1 MSQMG
6 GGLRW
11 HGVSKTGSTATS
23 RIMNAAK
30 AEREKA
36 NRSAPKVGSASVTD
50 GDDWLAVAA
59 AERAARERTGATG
72 NAFADGASLVR
83 EAKRQAT
90 TNDDEF
96 AIPAQPEKR
105 ARVDDDDAGPPP
117 GLTPPATEKV
127 ELSREAK
134 REVELSIMELRDE
147 LEEEGL
153 DEDAID
159 AKCDALRTKLLEEAD
174 RAAVLG
180 VVAAQ
185 PGRAA
190 QDPPGETLAHTSCSL
205 CLGQCLAGICMML
218 CCGCEC

>member
-90 TNDDEF
+90 DNDDEF
-96 AIPAQPEKR
+96 AIPAQSKK
-105 ARVDDDDAGPPP
+105 ARVDDDDEGPPP
-117 GLTPPATEKV
+117 PEKPTEKV

-153 DEDAID
+153 DGDAID
-159 AKCDALRTKLLEEAD
+159 ARGDALRTKLLEKATAD
-174 RAAVLG
+174 AAKG
-180 VVAAQ
+180 
-185 PGRAA
+185 
-190 QDPPGETLAHTSCSL
+190 S
-205 CLGQCLAGICMML
+205 
-218 CCGCEC
+218 

>member
-1 MSQMG
+1 M
-6 GGLRW
+6 
-11 HGVSKTGSTATS
+11 
-23 RIMNAAK
+23 
-30 AEREKA
+30 E
-36 NRSAPKVGSASVTD
+36 VTPVD
-50 GDDWLAVAA
+50 
-59 AERAARERTGATG
+59 AR
-72 NAFADGASLVR
+72 
-83 EAKRQAT
+83 
-90 TNDDEF
+90 
-96 AIPAQPEKR
+96 
-105 ARVDDDDAGPPP
+105 PPP
-117 GLTPPATEKV
+117 GRTPPATEKV

-159 AKCDALRTKLLEEAD
+159 AKCDALRTKLLEEAAEATPVEAD
-174 RAAVLG
+174 RA

-218 CCGCEC
+218 CCGDCG

>member
-1 MSQMG
+1 MG

-50 GDDWLAVAA
+50 SDDWLAVAA

-90 TNDDEF
+90 ADDDEF
-96 AIPAQPEKR
+96 AIPAQSKK
-105 ARVDDDDAGPPP
+105 ARVDDDEGPPP
-117 GLTPPATEKV
+117 TEKPTAKV

-159 AKCDALRTKLLEEAD
+159 AKCDALRTKLLEEA
-174 RAAVLG
+174 AEATPVE
-180 VVAAQ
+180 AQ
-185 PGRAA
+185 PGRDA

-205 CLGQCLAGICMML
+205 CLGQCLAAMCMMV
-218 CCGCEC
+218 CCGDCG

>member
-1 MSQMG
+1 MG

-59 AERAARERTGATG
+59 AERAARRTGATG

-90 TNDDEF
+90 TDDDEF

-105 ARVDDDDAGPPP
+105 ARVDDDDAGLAPP
-117 GLTPPATEKV
+117 THATNNRRWS
-127 ELSREAK
+127 SR
-134 REVELSIMELRDE
+134 
-147 LEEEGL
+147 
-153 DEDAID
+153 
-159 AKCDALRTKLLEEAD
+159 
-174 RAAVLG
+174 
-180 VVAAQ
+180 
-185 PGRAA
+185 GRRSARS
-190 QDPPGETLAHTSCSL
+190 SCRSWN
-205 CLGQCLAGICMML
+205 
-218 CCGCEC
+218 

>member
-90 TNDDEF
+90 TDDDEF

-159 AKCDALRTKLLEEAD
+159 ARCDALRTKLLEKATAD
-174 RAAVLG
+174 AAKG
-180 VVAAQ
+180 
-185 PGRAA
+185 
-190 QDPPGETLAHTSCSL
+190 S
-205 CLGQCLAGICMML
+205 
-218 CCGCEC
+218 

>member
-90 TNDDEF
+90 EDDDEF
-96 AIPAQPEKR
+96 AIPAQSKK
-105 ARVDDDDAGPPP
+105 ARVDEDAAPPEKP
-117 GLTPPATEKV
+117 TEKV

-159 AKCDALRTKLLEEAD
+159 ARCDALRAKLLEKAAAD
-174 RAAVLG
+174 AAKG
-180 VVAAQ
+180 
-185 PGRAA
+185 
-190 QDPPGETLAHTSCSL
+190 
-205 CLGQCLAGICMML
+205 
-218 CCGCEC
+218 

>member
-90 TNDDEF
+90 ADDDEF
-96 AIPAQPEKR
+96 AIPPSEKR
-105 ARVDDDDAGPPP
+105 ARVDDELGTGAAAGTRV
-117 GLTPPATEKV
+117 GSVVGAAMYLTYNYRKSRIEAVHRVQASTPP
-127 ELSREAK
+127 SRAQ
-134 REVELSIMELRDE
+134 RRAGWAVRDAAP
-147 LEEEGL
+147 GSTPS
-153 DEDAID
+153 
-159 AKCDALRTKLLEEAD
+159 AL
-174 RAAVLG
+174 
-180 VVAAQ
+180 
-185 PGRAA
+185 P
-190 QDPPGETLAHTSCSL
+190 
-205 CLGQCLAGICMML
+205 
-218 CCGCEC
+218 

>member
-83 EAKRQAT
+83 EVAYGLRIIR
-90 TNDDEF
+90 DEF
-96 AIPAQPEKR
+96 RPLRRLVTESALWGAP
-105 ARVDDDDAGPPP
+105 AGPTQ
-117 GLTPPATEKV
+117 G
-127 ELSREAK
+127 SRCRK
-134 REVELSIMELRDE
+134 MLIL
-147 LEEEGL
+147 
-153 DEDAID
+153 
-159 AKCDALRTKLLEEAD
+159 
-174 RAAVLG
+174 AVHL
-180 VVAAQ
+180 
-185 PGRAA
+185 
-190 QDPPGETLAHTSCSL
+190 
-205 CLGQCLAGICMML
+205 LAGNVLAVEIYF
-218 CCGCEC
+218 

>member
-50 GDDWLAVAA
+50 SDDWLAVAA

-90 TNDDEF
+90 EDDDEF

-105 ARVDDDDAGPPP
+105 ARVDEDAAPPEKP
-117 GLTPPATEKV
+117 TEKV

-159 AKCDALRTKLLEEAD
+159 ARCDALRTKLLEKATAD
-174 RAAVLG
+174 AAKG
-180 VVAAQ
+180 
-185 PGRAA
+185 
-190 QDPPGETLAHTSCSL
+190 S
-205 CLGQCLAGICMML
+205 
-218 CCGCEC
+218 

>member
-11 HGVSKTGSTATS
+11 HGGSKTGSTATS

-90 TNDDEF
+90 ADDDEF
-96 AIPAQPEKR
+96 AIPAQSKK
-105 ARVDDDDAGPPP
+105 ARVDDGEGPPP
-117 GLTPPATEKV
+117 TEKPTAKV

-159 AKCDALRTKLLEEAD
+159 ARCDALRTKLLEKATAD
-174 RAAVLG
+174 AAKG
-180 VVAAQ
+180 
-185 PGRAA
+185 
-190 QDPPGETLAHTSCSL
+190 S
-205 CLGQCLAGICMML
+205 
-218 CCGCEC
+218 

>member
-90 TNDDEF
+90 EDDDEF
-96 AIPAQPEKR
+96 AIPAQSKK
-105 ARVDDDDAGPPP
+105 ARVDEDAAPPEKP
-117 GLTPPATEKV
+117 TEKV

-159 AKCDALRTKLLEEAD
+159 ARCDALRTKLLEKAAAD
-174 RAAVLG
+174 TAKG
-180 VVAAQ
+180 
-185 PGRAA
+185 
-190 QDPPGETLAHTSCSL
+190 S
-205 CLGQCLAGICMML
+205 
-218 CCGCEC
+218 

>member
-50 GDDWLAVAA
+50 SDDWLAVAA

-90 TNDDEF
+90 SDDDEF
-96 AIPAQPEKR
+96 AIPSETKR
-105 ARVDDDDAGPPP
+105 AASTT
-117 GLTPPATEKV
+117 TPA
-127 ELSREAK
+127 RRRQRNQQQRWNCQGK
-134 REVELSIMELRDE
+134 RSARS
-147 LEEEGL
+147 
-153 DEDAID
+153 
-159 AKCDALRTKLLEEAD
+159 
-174 RAAVLG
+174 
-180 VVAAQ
+180 
-185 PGRAA
+185 
-190 QDPPGETLAHTSCSL
+190 SCRSWN
-205 CLGQCLAGICMML
+205 
-218 CCGCEC
+218 

>member
-50 GDDWLAVAA
+50 SDDWLAVAA

-90 TNDDEF
+90 SDDDEF

-105 ARVDDDDAGPPP
+105 ARVDDDDEGPPP
-117 GLTPPATEKV
+117 TEKPTEKV

-159 AKCDALRTKLLEEAD
+159 ARCDALRTKLLEKAAAD
-174 RAAVLG
+174 AVK
-180 VVAAQ
+180 
-185 PGRAA
+185 
-190 QDPPGETLAHTSCSL
+190 
-205 CLGQCLAGICMML
+205 
-218 CCGCEC
+218 

>member
-90 TNDDEF
+90 EDDDEF
-96 AIPAQPEKR
+96 AIPAQSKK
-105 ARVDDDDAGPPP
+105 ARVDEDAAPPEKP
-117 GLTPPATEKV
+117 TEKV

-159 AKCDALRTKLLEEAD
+159 ARCDALRRKLLEKAAAD
-174 RAAVLG
+174 AAKG
-180 VVAAQ
+180 
-185 PGRAA
+185 
-190 QDPPGETLAHTSCSL
+190 S
-205 CLGQCLAGICMML
+205 
-218 CCGCEC
+218 

>member
-90 TNDDEF
+90 EDDDEF
-96 AIPAQPEKR
+96 AIPAQSKK
-105 ARVDDDDAGPPP
+105 ARVDEDAAPPEKP
-117 GLTPPATEKV
+117 TEKV

-159 AKCDALRTKLLEEAD
+159 AKCDALRTKLLEKAAAD
-174 RAAVLG
+174 AAT
-180 VVAAQ
+180 
-185 PGRAA
+185 
-190 QDPPGETLAHTSCSL
+190 GE
-205 CLGQCLAGICMML
+205 
-218 CCGCEC
+218 

>member
-50 GDDWLAVAA
+50 SDDWLAVAA

-90 TNDDEF
+90 ADDDEF
-96 AIPAQPEKR
+96 AIPAQSKK
-105 ARVDDDDAGPPP
+105 ARVDDDEGPPP
-117 GLTPPATEKV
+117 TEKPTAKV

-159 AKCDALRTKLLEEAD
+159 AKCDALRAKLLEEA
-174 RAAVLG
+174 AEATPVE
-180 VVAAQ
+180 AQ
-185 PGRAA
+185 PGRDA

-218 CCGCEC
+218 CCGDCG

>member
-90 TNDDEF
+90 EDDDEF
-96 AIPAQPEKR
+96 AIPAQSKK
-105 ARVDDDDAGPPP
+105 ARVDEDAAPPEKP
-117 GLTPPATEKV
+117 TEKV

-159 AKCDALRTKLLEEAD
+159 AKCDALRAKLLEKAAAD
-174 RAAVLG
+174 AAKG
-180 VVAAQ
+180 
-185 PGRAA
+185 
-190 QDPPGETLAHTSCSL
+190 
-205 CLGQCLAGICMML
+205 
-218 CCGCEC
+218 

>member
-50 GDDWLAVAA
+50 SDDWLAVAA

-90 TNDDEF
+90 SDDDEF
-96 AIPAQPEKR
+96 AIPAQSKK
-105 ARVDDDDAGPPP
+105 ARVDEADGPPP
-117 GLTPPATEKV
+117 EKPTETV

-159 AKCDALRTKLLEEAD
+159 ARCDALRTKLLEKAAAD
-174 RAAVLG
+174 AAKG
-180 VVAAQ
+180 
-185 PGRAA
+185 
-190 QDPPGETLAHTSCSL
+190 
-205 CLGQCLAGICMML
+205 
-218 CCGCEC
+218 

>member
-1 MSQMG
+1 MG

-90 TNDDEF
+90 TDDDEF
-96 AIPAQPEKR
+96 AIPPTEKR
-105 ARVDDDDAGPPP
+105 ARVDEDDAPTEKP
-117 GLTPPATEKV
+117 TEKV

-159 AKCDALRTKLLEEAD
+159 AKCDALRTKLLEKAAAD
-174 RAAVLG
+174 AA
-180 VVAAQ
+180 A
-185 PGRAA
+185 
-190 QDPPGETLAHTSCSL
+190 
-205 CLGQCLAGICMML
+205 
-218 CCGCEC
+218 

>member
-50 GDDWLAVAA
+50 GEDWVAVGA

-90 TNDDEF
+90 EDDDEF
-96 AIPAQPEKR
+96 AIPSEKR
-105 ARVDDDDAGPPP
+105 ARVDEDGPPP
-117 GLTPPATEKV
+117 PEKPTEKV

-159 AKCDALRTKLLEEAD
+159 ARCDALRTKLLEKAAAD
-174 RAAVLG
+174 AAKG
-180 VVAAQ
+180 
-185 PGRAA
+185 
-190 QDPPGETLAHTSCSL
+190 
-205 CLGQCLAGICMML
+205 
-218 CCGCEC
+218 

>member
-90 TNDDEF
+90 EDDDEF
-96 AIPAQPEKR
+96 AIPAQSKK
-105 ARVDDDDAGPPP
+105 ARVDEADGPPP
-117 GLTPPATEKV
+117 EQPTEKV

-159 AKCDALRTKLLEEAD
+159 ARCDALRTKLLEKATAD
-174 RAAVLG
+174 AAKG
-180 VVAAQ
+180 
-185 PGRAA
+185 
-190 QDPPGETLAHTSCSL
+190 S
-205 CLGQCLAGICMML
+205 
-218 CCGCEC
+218 

>member
-90 TNDDEF
+90 EDDDEF
-96 AIPAQPEKR
+96 AIPAQSKK
-105 ARVDDDDAGPPP
+105 ARVDEDTAPPENP
-117 GLTPPATEKV
+117 TEKV

-159 AKCDALRTKLLEEAD
+159 AKCDALRAKLLEKATAD
-174 RAAVLG
+174 AATG
-180 VVAAQ
+180 
-185 PGRAA
+185 
-190 QDPPGETLAHTSCSL
+190 S
-205 CLGQCLAGICMML
+205 
-218 CCGCEC
+218 

>member
-1 MSQMG
+1 MVKFSHPDVFLDLIG
-6 GGLRW
+6 EEL
-11 HGVSKTGSTATS
+11 GVSNWVEVDQAMIDAFAHAT
-23 RIMNAAK
+23 NDHQW
-30 AEREKA
+30 
-36 NRSAPKVGSASVTD
+36 VHVD
-50 GDDWLAVAA
+50 

-90 TNDDEF
+90 TDDDEF

-117 GLTPPATEKV
+117 GLTPPTTEKV

-159 AKCDALRTKLLEEAD
+159 AKCDALRAKLLEM
-174 RAAVLG
+174 AAAG
-180 VVAAQ
+180 AVA
-185 PGRAA
+185 
-190 QDPPGETLAHTSCSL
+190 
-205 CLGQCLAGICMML
+205 
-218 CCGCEC
+218 

>member
-50 GDDWLAVAA
+50 SDDWLAVAA

-90 TNDDEF
+90 EDDDEF
-96 AIPAQPEKR
+96 AIPAQSKK
-105 ARVDDDDAGPPP
+105 ARVNEDAA
-117 GLTPPATEKV
+117 PAEKPTEKV

-159 AKCDALRTKLLEEAD
+159 ARCDALRTKLLEKAAAD
-174 RAAVLG
+174 AAKG
-180 VVAAQ
+180 
-185 PGRAA
+185 
-190 QDPPGETLAHTSCSL
+190 
-205 CLGQCLAGICMML
+205 
-218 CCGCEC
+218 

>member
-50 GDDWLAVAA
+50 SDDWLAVAA

-90 TNDDEF
+90 EDDDEF
-96 AIPAQPEKR
+96 AIPAQSKK
-105 ARVDDDDAGPPP
+105 ARVDEDAAPPEKP
-117 GLTPPATEKV
+117 TEKV

-159 AKCDALRTKLLEEAD
+159 AKCDALRAKLLEKAAAD
-174 RAAVLG
+174 AA
-180 VVAAQ
+180 A
-185 PGRAA
+185 
-190 QDPPGETLAHTSCSL
+190 
-205 CLGQCLAGICMML
+205 
-218 CCGCEC
+218 